1 MPREKT
7 SEHIPAWTS
16 VAGVIAALALAS
28 GLVGALE
35 VGLSIDNASAVYL
48 LAVAAIAIRWGTI
61 PALSTAIGAF
71 LVYNVLFVEPRFTVI
86 VARPDELVTLL
97 LLLFVGIVIGRL
109 AGRQRDRER
118 LAGRREREAR
128 ALFGVTRELATA
140 HRLPAAMH
148 AVLER
153 LVAETGMT
161 RTWVG
166 LGPTQAQ
173 ERIAADS
180 APDEPLPAIGT
191 HAVLRRDHEEGAA
204 VWSRLH
210 PPLASHAPGGRRANG
225 RAFFRI
231 ELRSGEQM
239 VGSLWCQRP
248 IDGGDPY
255 LEQTRL
261 LAASADQIAQAV
273 CRDRLAATAAEVEIA
288 RRTDEL
294 RNALLDSVSHDLRT
308 PLASI
313 RAAAGSIADPSIE
326 LDPEERRA
334 AARSID
340 EEAERLN
347 RLVGTLLDMSRIQA
361 GALVADLDIIPLG
374 ELVFPVLERM
384 RAPLGT
390 HPLTVD
396 VAPDLPNVRVD
407 ATFLT
412 QTLINVL
419 ENTTRYAPA
428 GTPIVIRAA
437 RTIDRTISL
446 VVEDGGPGV
455 DAATMPHLF
464 ERFYRGTATDRG
476 ARRGFGL
483 GLTVVRGLVEA
494 MGGSVRAERS
504 RLGGLAI
511 VMELPSATL
520 DAESGT

>member
-1 MPREKT
+1 MRMDEK
-7 SEHIPAWTS
+7 ERNEAWTS
-16 VAGVIAALALAS
+16 VTGAVLSLALATA
-28 GLVGALE
+28 LVGALE
-35 VGLSIDNASAVYL
+35 VSLSIDNASAVYL

-61 PALSTAIGAF
+61 PALGTAIGAF

-118 LAGRREREAR
+118 LAVRREREAR
-128 ALFGVTRELATA
+128 ALFVVTRELATA

-166 LGPTQAQ
+166 LGATQVQ

-180 APDEPLPAIGT
+180 APDEPIPAIGT

-204 VWSRLH
+204 VWSRIH
-210 PPLASHAPGGRRANG
+210 SPLITHVPGGRRANG
-225 RAFFRI
+225 RALFRV
-231 ELRSGEQM
+231 ELRSGEQT

-248 IDGGDPY
+248 ISGGNPY
-255 LEQTRL
+255 LEETRL
-261 LAASADQIAQAV
+261 LAASADQMAQAV
-273 CRDRLAATAAEVEIA
+273 RRDRLAATAAEVEIA

-326 LDPEERRA
+326 LDPDERRA

-374 ELVFPVLERM
+374 ELVFPVVERM
-384 RAPLGT
+384 RAQLRP

-396 VAPDLPNVRVD
+396 ITPDLPNVRVD
-407 ATFLT
+407 ATFLS
-412 QTLINVL
+412 QALLNVL
-419 ENTTRYAPA
+419 ENATRYAPA

-437 RTIDRTISL
+437 SANDRTVSL

-455 DAATMPHLF
+455 DPATMPHLF
-464 ERFYRGTATDRG
+464 ERFYRGAVTDGG

-504 RLGGLAI
+504 QIGGLAI
-511 VMELPSATL
+511 VMDLAAATL
-520 DAESGT
+520 DVESGT

>member
-1 MPREKT
+1 MPTEKT
-7 SEHIPAWTS
+7 SERIQAWVS
-16 VAGVIAALALAS
+16 VVGVMAALLAT

-61 PALSTAIGAF
+61 PSLGTAIGAF
-71 LVYNVLFVEPRFTVI
+71 IVYNVLFVEPRFTVI

-97 LLLFVGIVIGRL
+97 LLLIVGIVIGRL

-118 LAGRREREAR
+118 LAVRREREAR

-140 HRLPAAMH
+140 HRLPAAMR
-148 AVLER
+148 AVLDR

-180 APDEPLPAIGT
+180 APDEPIPAIGT
-191 HAVLRRDHEEGAA
+191 HAVLRGGHEEGSA
-204 VWSRLH
+204 VWTRIHS
-210 PPLASHAPGGRRANG
+210 PLASHTPGGRRTNG
-225 RAFFRI
+225 RALFRV
-231 ELRSGEQM
+231 ELRSGEQT

-248 IDGGDPY
+248 IDDGDPY

-273 CRDRLAATAAEVEIA
+273 RRDRLAATAAEVEIA

-326 LDPEERRA
+326 LDPDERRA

-361 GALVADLDIIPLG
+361 GALMADLDIIPLG

-384 RAPLGT
+384 RAPLRP

-396 VAPDLPNVRVD
+396 IAPDLPNVRVD
-407 ATFLT
+407 ATFLN
-412 QTLINVL
+412 QALLNVL
-419 ENTTRYAPA
+419 ENATRHAPA

-437 RTIDRTISL
+437 RANDRTVSL

-455 DAATMPHLF
+455 DAEAMPHLF
-464 ERFYRGTATDRG
+464 ERFYRGTATDG
-476 ARRGFGL
+476 SARRGFGL
-483 GLTVVRGLVEA
+483 GLSVVRGLVEA
-494 MGGSVRAERS
+494 MGGAVHAERS

-511 VMELPSATL
+511 VIDLSSATL
-520 DAESGT
+520 DAETRT